1 MGPARG
7 GDGIIA
13 GPGNDEDA
21 VSGGRCCGPEDGWPG
36 FYRIDRF
43 MIGRGGGNFGRG
55 RIVPPVGIERA
66 RRGDALAA
74 GIGGRAL
81 GVARLPGGRER
92 IGQGCDGFGE
102 AGGDAV
108 EQEEQKFHE
117 LHDGGMMVIG
127 VRLAG
132 MTEVFKYDFEVFG
145 QGFTRGRC
153 LGHMGL

>member
-1 MGPARG
+1 VVEVKDAADRG
-7 GDGIIA
+7 WLGRGVSAGCRGFDRSDGLGD
-13 GPGNDEDA
+13 
-21 VSGGRCCGPEDGWPG
+21 
-36 FYRIDRF
+36 
-43 MIGRGGGNFGRG
+43 GRGGGDGG
-55 RIVPPVGIERA
+55 CGIRIVQPAGIERA
-66 RRGDALAA
+66 RRGGALAA
-74 GIGGRAL
+74 GFGGCEIGGVPVFA
-81 GVARLPGGRER
+81 GWRER
-92 IGQGCDGFGE
+92 VGQGCDGFGE

-117 LHDGGMMVIG
+117 FHDGGMMVIG

>member
-1 MGPARG
+1 VTDSACRAIGEIDGIGLGRFGGNGGCGIWIVQPAR
-7 GDGIIA
+7 IA
-13 GPGNDEDA
+13 
-21 VSGGRCCGPEDGWPG
+21 
-36 FYRIDRF
+36 
-43 MIGRGGGNFGRG
+43 
-55 RIVPPVGIERA
+55 RA
-66 RRGDALAA
+66 RRGGALAA
-74 GIGGRAL
+74 GFRGCGIGAAGFA
-81 GVARLPGGRER
+81 GWCER
-92 IGQGCDGFGE
+92 VGQGCDGFGE

-127 VRLAG
+127 VRLVG